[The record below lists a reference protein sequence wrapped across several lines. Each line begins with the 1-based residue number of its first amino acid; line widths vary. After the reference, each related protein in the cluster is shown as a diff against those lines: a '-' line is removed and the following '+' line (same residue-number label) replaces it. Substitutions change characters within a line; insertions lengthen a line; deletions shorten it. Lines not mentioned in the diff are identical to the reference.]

1 MKLISMTDFVINKR
15 KELLR
20 HSEYKNDLENYANI
34 VYNYANFLKQPLNL
48 GMFVPC
54 DENGNVL
61 KEPKKTDCQVDV
73 NTKCSGWKYLYDS
86 NDKLIGY
93 YDDRK
98 WKEDFVKYKQSKEKV
113 LFEGIEFRK
122 NAGVNFLTIN
132 EDTFDFHDFNI
143 KFKDITVEFL
153 VQYNL
158 ELTESAIKQIG
169 L

>member
-54 DENGNVL
+54 DEDGNIL
-61 KEPKKTDCQVDV
+61 KEPKRWEDYLQYPDSFDGNKEWDE
-73 NTKCSGWKYLYDS
+73 LYD
-86 NDKLIGY
+86 Y
-93 YDDRK
+93 
-98 WKEDFVKYKQSKEKV
+98 QQAKEKV
-113 LFEGIEFRK
+113 FFIFKPYFVFSVIKHHILQDRNIEYL
-122 NAGVNFLTIN
+122 ANFG
-132 EDTFDFHDFNI
+132 E
-143 KFKDITVEFL
+143 
-153 VQYNL
+153 L
-158 ELTESAIKQIG
+158 ELTENAIKQIE